1 MGNNEELIKKVE
13 EFEREQNT
21 PGETEKKKKSKKKY
35 ILNISLVLIIT
46 AFSIF
51 FTVKD
56 DFGLIVTN
64 LLNCD
69 WRWLLVTFG
78 MMIAAVLIRSLVL
91 FCFARL
97 YTRDYHYHQAIAVDH
112 IGTFYNAVTPGA
124 SGGQVMQAYTYKKQ
138 GIQISSAVSMLAMY
152 SIVFQIVLILYGL
165 VSFIVKYKVIG
176 AIGFIEG
183 NIGDWSFQIPIWPLT
198 IFGFMLN
205 VGVILIVLLMGYW
218 KGFHN
223 FIMGPCISLGTKLHL
238 IKNPDKSRE
247 NLRIQVENFKVEFRR
262 MFSNIPFTIL
272 VFFLFFC
279 YMTIRYS
286 IPYFVGQVLHNES
299 TCANFWDAIFLG
311 NYHQMVTGLIP
322 VPGGAGVSEYFFNQL
337 FVSTNATPSTSFFY
351 KTPDWS
357 LVLSTAQEI
366 YNTGTKTW
374 AEALEEARAAAA
386 RTSSSALGKTA
397 LLIWRSITFI
407 FPIMIAGFVTA
418 FYRASPK
425 KEAELNVPS
434 RDTFVSLQNETFV
447 QRSQELETLLETNRL
462 SREAIMKKLRASSNK
477 PKRAKKEKKVEKKQ
491 EYRVE
496 RKEHLNN
503 RGKVKTVPLIIT
515 GVTLAAII
523 ASYFLLGLNM
533 TLIIFGGLLI
543 AFLIGR
549 AIDKAKTKKKK
560 HKVLKIVFIIILIIA
575 IICLIAGGLFIGYI
589 VKNAPTFDPK
599 LLDTKEATVLYDS
612 DGNEF
617 AKIGAQIREKITYD
631 EMSESL
637 VDAIV
642 ATEDSRFFQHNGFD
656 LMRFIKASIGQIAG
670 QSDAGGASTLTMQV
684 SKNTFTSTESH
695 GIEGIIRKFTD
706 IYISIFQIE
715 KNYTKEEI
723 IEFYANNQLL
733 GGVWGVQEASKY
745 YFGKDCKDLNLAE
758 ASLIAGIFKSPIYYN
773 PYNYPE
779 NATSRRATVLYLM
792 ERHGYI
798 THEERVMAN
807 SIPVTSLLDPDN
819 DTSGSE
825 FQGYIDTVVEEIKDK
840 VGVNAYQ
847 TPLLIYTNMKVNKQ
861 RHVNEIMNNDGYSFW
876 HNDPLRQG
884 ATVVIDSSCGKI
896 EAIGTGRHRSGKNS
910 YNYATQTK
918 RQQGSTAKPLYV
930 YGPAIE
936 YNGLSPA
943 NVVDDSPYT
952 YSNGK
957 KITNYDGAYLGV
969 ITIRYAL
976 SDSRNIP
983 SLKTFQSVN
992 NKKIVEAVTKM
1003 GLTPEVSNGYI
1014 HEAHAVGAYTGT
1026 SPLQLAGAYQVMSNG
1041 GSYYEPY
1048 SVNKLIF
1055 RETDEEYTFQ
1065 SEKVDVFSSST
1076 TYIIADI
1083 LKSVSAYWLHM
1094 GLPNDSIA
1102 AKTGTTNISD
1112 DSMKKYGIRGT
1123 FFRDSWVIGFTPET
1137 TISIWLGY
1145 DEISQDHKLQDDAYN
1160 ERLWFWNTVAKGC
1173 LNHTGRDFVRPEDV
1187 ISVTVEKGTP
1197 GQPLKLP
1204 SEGTPDSEKITD
1216 LFRKGTEP
1224 TEVSRKFMA
1233 VGSPKSL
1240 NYEDEGSKLKLTWN
1254 AVGDPGY
1261 VNGTFGY
1268 YVYKDGT
1275 QLEFT
1280 TKLSYTYVG
1289 TNLEGT
1295 YTVRAG
1301 YKDTDECLSAPA
1313 TITYSM
1319 YSLTV
1324 PDSVHINVGDSV
1336 PNKVLTGTNFVV
1348 FKVKKSNRTPD
1359 NISVSITDSN
1369 GATVSSIDTSK
1380 AGQYKI
1386 KYDVSY
1392 ETYKGSAT
1400 TTLYV
1405 DGNDD
1410 PDDQTE

>member
-1 MGNNEELIKKVE
+1 MNKIK
-13 EFEREQNT
+13 
-21 PGETEKKKKSKKKY
+21 
-35 ILNISLVLIIT
+35 
-46 AFSIF
+46 
-51 FTVKD
+51 
-56 DFGLIVTN
+56 
-64 LLNCD
+64 
-69 WRWLLVTFG
+69 
-78 MMIAAVLIRSLVL
+78 
-91 FCFARL
+91 
-97 YTRDYHYHQAIAVDH
+97 
-112 IGTFYNAVTPGA
+112 
-124 SGGQVMQAYTYKKQ
+124 
-138 GIQISSAVSMLAMY
+138 
-152 SIVFQIVLILYGL
+152 
-165 VSFIVKYKVIG
+165 
-176 AIGFIEG
+176 
-183 NIGDWSFQIPIWPLT
+183 
-198 IFGFMLN
+198 
-205 VGVILIVLLMGYW
+205 
-218 KGFHN
+218 
-223 FIMGPCISLGTKLHL
+223 
-238 IKNPDKSRE
+238 
-247 NLRIQVENFKVEFRR
+247 
-262 MFSNIPFTIL
+262 
-272 VFFLFFC
+272 
-279 YMTIRYS
+279 
-286 IPYFVGQVLHNES
+286 
-299 TCANFWDAIFLG
+299 
-311 NYHQMVTGLIP
+311 
-322 VPGGAGVSEYFFNQL
+322 
-337 FVSTNATPSTSFFY
+337 
-351 KTPDWS
+351 
-357 LVLSTAQEI
+357 
-366 YNTGTKTW
+366 
-374 AEALEEARAAAA
+374 
-386 RTSSSALGKTA
+386 
-397 LLIWRSITFI
+397 
-407 FPIMIAGFVTA
+407 
-418 FYRASPK
+418 
-425 KEAELNVPS
+425 
-434 RDTFVSLQNETFV
+434 
-447 QRSQELETLLETNRL
+447 
-462 SREAIMKKLRASSNK
+462 
-477 PKRAKKEKKVEKKQ
+477 KKEKKVEKKQ

-560 HKVLKIVFIIILIIA
+560 HKVLKIVFIIILILA
-575 IICLIAGGLFIGYI
+575 IICLIAGGLFLGYI

-612 DGNEF
+612 DGHEF

-656 LMRFIKASIGQIAG
+656 LMRFAKASLGQIAG

-819 DTSGSE
+819 DTGGSE
-825 FQGYIDTVVEEIKDK
+825 FQGYIDTVIEEIKDK

-861 RHVNEIMNNDGYSFW
+861 KHVNEIMNNDGYSFW
-876 HNDPLRQG
+876 DGDPLRQG
-884 ATVVIDSSCGKI
+884 ATAVIDSSSGKI
-896 EAIGTGRHRSGKNS
+896 EAIGTGRHRTGKNS
-910 YNYATQTK
+910 YNYATQMK
-918 RQQGSTAKPLYV
+918 RQQGSTAKPLFD

-936 YNGLSPA
+936 FNGLSPA
-943 NVVDDSPYT
+943 NMFDDSVYH

-957 KITNYDGAYLGV
+957 EMTNYDGVHMGN
-969 ITIRYAL
+969 ITVRYAL
-976 SDSRNIP
+976 FDSRNIP
-983 SLKTFQSVN
+983 ALKVFQSVN
-992 NKKIVEAVTKM
+992 NKKILEVVTKV
-1003 GLTPEVSNGYI
+1003 GLTPEVSNGYL
-1014 HEAHAVGAYTGT
+1014 HEAHSIGAYTGT
-1026 SPLQLAGAYQVMSNG
+1026 SPLQLAAAYQVFSNG

-1065 SEKVDVFSSST
+1065 SEKVDVFSSAT
-1076 TYIIADI
+1076 AYIITDI
-1083 LKSVSAYWLHM
+1083 LKAVDANILHS
-1094 GLPNDSIA
+1094 GLGNDHIA
-1102 AKTGTTNISD
+1102 AKTGTTNITED
-1112 DSMKKYGIRGT
+1112 AMRKHGIWGNYY
-1123 FFRDSWVIGFTPET
+1123 RDSWVVAYTPET
-1137 TISIWLGY
+1137 VISVWLGY
-1145 DEISQDHKLQDDAYN
+1145 DEIMQDHKLLDDHYID
-1160 ERLWFWNTVAKGC
+1160 RQWFWNTIAKGC
-1173 LNHTGRDFVRPEDV
+1173 LNHTGQDFARPSDV
-1187 ISVTVEKGTP
+1187 ITVTVEKGTE

-1224 TEVSRKFMA
+1224 TEVSKKYMS
-1233 VGSPKSL
+1233 VGTPKNLSL
-1240 NYEDEGSKLKLTWN
+1240 EDEGNKVKLTWS

-1261 VNGTFGY
+1261 VNNTFGY

-1301 YKDTDECLSAPA
+1301 YKDTSECLSEPA
-1313 TITYSM
+1313 RVSYSI

-1336 PNKVLTGTNFVV
+1336 PNKVLTGTNFIV
-1348 FKVKKSNRTPD
+1348 FKVKKSNRVPD

-1369 GATVSSIDTSK
+1369 GSTVNSIDTSK

-1386 KYDVSY
+1386 RYDVSY
-1392 ETYKGSAT
+1392 ESYKGSGT

-1405 DGNDD
+1405 DGKDD